1 MALHINI
8 EDLLSARAVESDR
21 IEYKEGWNPDAIYRS
36 ICAFAN
42 DFDNIGGGYILIGV
56 AEDETTKTAKR
67 PVKGVTTTELSEIQ
81 RKMIG
86 FNNLLQPAFHPHL
99 FIEEVDGKQILVL
112 WIPGGSSRPYQVPEQ
127 VTARE
132 KRYFYYIRKYANS
145 VKANTEDQQE
155 LISLANQIPFDDRA
169 NTQAKMENISMV
181 LVKNYLTKINSRL
194 AEQVG
199 KISDTK
205 LLAQMELIFG
215 PNEHIFPRNVGLMM
229 FAENPELFFPCTRV
243 EIVDFPY
250 GDAGN
255 YEEQEPITGPVPEQ
269 INRTLKFLKDK
280 LVKEKVI
287 KPADKAES
295 IRIASYPYQAIE
307 ETLVNAFYHRDYQQ
321 REPIEIRIYP
331 NSIVFIN
338 HGGPDR
344 SIRLESFNSG
354 LVRNRRYRNR
364 RLGEFL
370 KELQLTEGRAT
381 GIPTVLKAL
390 KDNGSAAPVF
400 KSDDDRTFFEVEIA
414 IHPSFERTKPD
425 DDTEVANELKGIDD
439 RVNQLVAIAPNRVR
453 DKVRDVAGDI
463 AGDAAAKAISTKIA
477 KNDSSVAGDVVR
489 AIDRDIVIDIAID
502 AQKFINEKVEKI
514 LLFCQKP
521 KQRKEILKEIGL
533 VNNVKNYD
541 TYVAP
546 LVQMGWVQ
554 MTIPDKPTS
563 PKQQYRT
570 TLKGSIITELL
581 NYIDDGE

>member
-1 MALHINI
+1 MSLHINI
-8 EDLLSARAVESDR
+8 EDLLTARMVESDR

-36 ICAFAN
+36 ICAFSN
-42 DFDNIGGGYILIGV
+42 DFDNIGGGYILVGV
-56 AEDETTKTAKR
+56 GEDEITKTARR
-67 PVKGVTTTELSEIQ
+67 PVKGLTTAALSEIQ

-86 FNNLLQPAFHPHL
+86 FNNLLQPVYHPHL
-99 FIEEVDGKQILVL
+99 FIEEVDNKQILIL
-112 WIPGGSSRPYQVPEQ
+112 WIPGSSNRPHQVPEQ

-145 VKANTEDQQE
+145 IKANIEEQQE
-155 LISLANQIPFDDRA
+155 LISLANQIPFDDRS
-169 NTQAKMENISMV
+169 NTLAKVENISMI
-181 LVKNYLTKINSRL
+181 LVKNYLTKISSRL

-199 KISDTK
+199 KISDQE
-205 LLAQMELIFG
+205 LLAQMELISG
-215 PNEHIFPRNVGLMM
+215 PNEHIFPRNVGLML
-229 FAENPELFFPCTRV
+229 FSDKPEIFFTCTRV
-243 EIVDFPY
+243 EIVDFPK
-250 GDAGN
+250 GDAGD
-255 YEEQEPITGPVPEQ
+255 YEEQDPISGPVPEQ

-354 LVRNRRYRNR
+354 QVRNRRYRNR

-390 KDNGSAAPVF
+390 KDNGSPPPSF
-400 KSDDDRTFFEVEIA
+400 KSDEYRTYFEVELT
-414 IHPSFERTKPD
+414 IHPAFEQTNQVD
-425 DDTEVANELKGIDD
+425 GNEVVNTLKEIDD
-439 RVNQLVAIAPNRVR
+439 SISQLLSIVPDTVR
-453 DKVRDVAGDI
+453 DNVRDVAGDI
-463 AGDAAAKAISTKIA
+463 AGDI
-477 KNDSSVAGDVVR
+477 VR
-489 AIDRDIVIDIAID
+489 AIDRAIVVDIAIEVREV
-502 AQKFINEKVEKI
+502 INEKLEKI

-546 LVQMGWVQ
+546 LVQMGWVK

-570 TLKGSIITELL
+570 ALKGSIISELL
-581 NYIDDGE
+581 NYIEDGE